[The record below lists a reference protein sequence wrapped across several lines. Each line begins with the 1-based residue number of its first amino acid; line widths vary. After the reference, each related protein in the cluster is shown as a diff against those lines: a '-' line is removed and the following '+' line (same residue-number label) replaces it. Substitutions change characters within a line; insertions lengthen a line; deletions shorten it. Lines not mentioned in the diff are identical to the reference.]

1 MAIVKEAGRIFRD
14 PFPLRL
20 KHDCCKKFYI
30 CSFFHDLST
39 RPSSK
44 PIFRGGRL
52 SIYRFHRSCLVGF
65 LPSLKKAW
73 TRCTAISVSNNSRC
87 FQKGWNKMTQT
98 FRIFFQPSCYF
109 PWDLS
114 PNGFVLTA
122 KAVTADAR
130 MHPSSPSRTA
140 RISLQE
146 LSLSLQDFLA
156 RHGPIQLSRVDRE
169 LMWIDIDKALF
180 GEPRNLSSN
189 LQKEVEFNGG
199 VSCHDSLLGKRE

>member
-1 MAIVKEAGRIFRD
+1 
-14 PFPLRL
+14 
-20 KHDCCKKFYI
+20 
-30 CSFFHDLST
+30 
-39 RPSSK
+39 
-44 PIFRGGRL
+44 
-52 SIYRFHRSCLVGF
+52 
-65 LPSLKKAW
+65 
-73 TRCTAISVSNNSRC
+73 
-87 FQKGWNKMTQT
+87 
-98 FRIFFQPSCYF
+98 
-109 PWDLS
+109 
-114 PNGFVLTA
+114 
-122 KAVTADAR
+122 